1 MAVVAPAAAAV
12 VVAVA
17 VVVTALARV
26 VVAVVAEVVAATVEA
41 GVLVAIFS
49 AGAAGVKVAFVALT
63 VMSTRFS
70 VVVAVSPDP
79 VFPHFF
85 ASDVV
90 VFVVVVVVVVV
101 VFVAVVRLPP
111 SLSFPPQFP
120 SPFLSQSTHKVV
132 RCTRADPD
140 CASPRVEVHL
150 EAIHSQVGL
159 NKKDGIQDFIT
170 TLYR

>member
-90 VFVVVVVVVVV
+90 VVVVVV
-101 VFVAVVRLPP
+101 VFVFVVVAVHLPP

-132 RCTRADPD
+132 RCTQVDPD
-140 CASPRVEVHL
+140 CASPRVEGHL